1 MAISNAASPD
11 SSYDSL
17 DPKAGG
23 TYRGK
28 PIFDLDEITANL
40 NRTGQ
45 DWSHDNYGELD
56 DGVLNFG
63 FWKNIQELD
72 NSYYVNET
80 GTIAFNE
87 DYYADAFSAFNPE
100 QIAGAEKAIGLWNDL
115 IAIDFKETKSGD
127 ADITYG
133 NTDTGGAQAYAYLP
147 FGSTIDAQYK
157 ELYDFDQAGRLGGDV
172 WIDGFVP
179 SNFFPIADSY
189 YAITTLIHETGHALG
204 LSHPGDYNALGPDG
218 EVLTVTYENQ
228 AEYAQDSLQYS
239 IMSYF
244 DGYETGA
251 QFVDFNLL
259 NFAYPSTP
267 QIHDIATIQ
276 AIYGADYTT
285 RADDT
290 VYGFHSTEAGTT
302 YDFTQNSRPVL
313 SIWDGGGNDTL
324 NLSGFST
331 DSTINLNAGTFSS
344 AGGADHF
351 ASLDEVNANR
361 AAAGFAPRTQATY
374 DYYQDLIDRLGVKNP
389 EFKDNISIA
398 YGVTIENATGGA
410 GNDKIIANEVA
421 NVINGRGGEDTVSY
435 ETSDTGVSI
444 ALRNNAVA
452 DPGSENAPNGAAGD
466 VLISIEDAI
475 GSRFD
480 DTILGNGRDNTF
492 DGLAGDDVLSGK
504 GGADTFL
511 FRNRV
516 TSGHDTIIGFDSN
529 DLIVTQTRIAGI
541 GVNGGGGSKPDA
553 NGILV
558 IDRTDGDSIQFQG
571 HGADDGLKLVGK
583 IHGLFYYASV
593 DSDVTPEAI
602 AKLAAPVDTIAET
615 DAKTAAQIAAAD
627 APDKV
632 DLSQRADGYTG
643 AASSPFNESNVSHT
657 GNGQYVKGI
666 SVNPDT
672 GLVANAHGA
681 VSAGAFGADSALHAA
696 AFQASALNHVDLSLV
711 ALA

>member
-1 MAISNAASPD
+1 MPTSPMATPT
-11 SSYDSL
+11 
-17 DPKAGG
+17 PVV
-23 TYRGK
+23 RK
-28 PIFDLDEITANL
+28 PMPIC
-40 NRTGQ
+40 
-45 DWSHDNYGELD
+45 
-56 DGVLNFG
+56 
-63 FWKNIQELD
+63 
-72 NSYYVNET
+72 
-80 GTIAFNE
+80 
-87 DYYADAFSAFNPE
+87 
-100 QIAGAEKAIGLWNDL
+100 
-115 IAIDFKETKSGD
+115 
-127 ADITYG
+127 
-133 NTDTGGAQAYAYLP
+133 P

-361 AAAGFAPRTQATY
+361 AALGFAPRTQATY

-421 NVINGRGGEDTVSY
+421 QRDQRPRRRRYGQ
-435 ETSDTGVSI
+435 
-444 ALRNNAVA
+444 LRN
-452 DPGSENAPNGAAGD
+452 
-466 VLISIEDAI
+466 
-475 GSRFD
+475 R
-480 DTILGNGRDNTF
+480 GNGCF
-492 DGLAGDDVLSGK
+492 DRAPQQCGRRPRQRQCAEWC
-504 GGADTFL
+504 GG
-511 FRNRV
+511 RR
-516 TSGHDTIIGFDSN
+516 
-529 DLIVTQTRIAGI
+529 
-541 GVNGGGGSKPDA
+541 
-553 NGILV
+553 
-558 IDRTDGDSIQFQG
+558 
-571 HGADDGLKLVGK
+571 
-583 IHGLFYYASV
+583 
-593 DSDVTPEAI
+593 
-602 AKLAAPVDTIAET
+602 
-615 DAKTAAQIAAAD
+615 
-627 APDKV
+627 V
-632 DLSQRADGYTG
+632 DLDRRCDRI
-643 AASSPFNESNVSHT
+643 EV
-657 GNGQYVKGI
+657 
-666 SVNPDT
+666 
-672 GLVANAHGA
+672 
-681 VSAGAFGADSALHAA
+681 
-696 AFQASALNHVDLSLV
+696 
-711 ALA
+711 